1 MRGNLCVCC
10 GKPIPDTE
18 QYCHNCKRQEHT
30 FINGRAALLYN
41 GVLQESIARY
51 KYAGRQEYA
60 ACYAQ
65 ILWEREGEWLQS
77 LGADFLVPVPLHP
90 DRYRKRG
97 YNQAE
102 LLARRLSDHT
112 GIPVADDLLLRNKKT
127 APQKELSEQERLEN
141 LRQAFCVNERTRCLY
156 ENTKCV
162 ILIDDIYTTGSTVE
176 ICSDVLYNA
185 GISQIYFLSLC
196 IGKDY

>member
-10 GKPIPDTE
+10 GKPIADTE
-18 QYCHNCKRQEHT
+18 QYCHNCKQQEHT

-41 GVLQESIARY
+41 GVLQESLARY

-60 ACYAQ
+60 KCYAR
-65 ILWEREGEWLQS
+65 ILWEREEMWLKR
-77 LGADFLVPVPLHP
+77 LDADFLVPVPLHP

-102 LLARRLSDHT
+102 LLARSLSAYA
-112 GIPVADDLLLRNKKT
+112 GIPVAADLLLRNKKT
-127 APQKELSEQERLEN
+127 APQKELSQQERFEN
-141 LRQAFCVNERTRCLY
+141 LRRAFCVNEQTRCLY
-156 ENTKCV
+156 ENAKCV
-162 ILIDDIYTTGSTVE
+162 ILIDDIYTTGSTVG